1 MKKAFQPVL
10 LTMLIVAVL
19 FLLAR
24 DHVDRMRDR
33 FPEEQVYLQFTAPD
47 GSKLARFSVR
57 YESIFR
63 WLSDFEPHY
72 YVTVINL
79 ENGRGRRY
87 DPDPFISF
95 NMRENFLSLAKMH
108 APWCADAIESNS
120 GPYLTLE

>member
-10 LTMLIVAVL
+10 LTVLVAAVL

-24 DHVDRMRDR
+24 DHVDRMRDH
-33 FPEEQVYLQFTAPD
+33 FPEEQTYLQFTSSD

-57 YESIFR
+57 HQSIFR
-63 WLSDFEPHY
+63 WLSDFEPHC

-87 DPDPFISF
+87 DPDRFISF
-95 NMRENFLSLAKMH
+95 NMKENFLSLAKAH
-108 APWCADAIESNS
+108 APWCVDAIESNS
-120 GPYLTLE
+120 GPYLTLD